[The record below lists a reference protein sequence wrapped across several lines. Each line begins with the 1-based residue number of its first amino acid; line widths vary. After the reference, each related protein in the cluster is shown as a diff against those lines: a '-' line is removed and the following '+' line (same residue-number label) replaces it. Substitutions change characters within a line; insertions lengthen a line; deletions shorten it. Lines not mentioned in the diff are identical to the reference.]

1 MPTAIWYYTIH
12 LFAAD
17 AASTRTGTMTEAQQK
32 AASNKVLCTVS
43 RIQALTPTVQ
53 QVILTPK
60 APIEFKAGQYLQIFL
75 SDTDKRPFSIACAPG
90 FTFNGQ
96 PALELQI
103 GGAVSD
109 AYSGQA
115 LTHLTE
121 HFQNSSEVLVQ
132 VGLGEAFWREESTK
146 PIILLAGGT
155 GFSYIHSIA
164 SAIAK
169 AGVKRPVQL
178 YWGLRHP
185 QAAYAEAEL
194 QAWQAAHPEYQLH
207 IVVQEPGDAWTGRSG
222 FVHQAVLDDHADLAG
237 FDIYI
242 AGPFAMVGVVRDA
255 FLAQGAVRTQM
266 YADAFAWL

>member
-1 MPTAIWYYTIH
+1 MPTATWYYTIH

-17 AASTRTGTMTEAQQK
+17 AASTRIGTMTEAQQK

-43 RIQALTPTVQ
+43 RIQPLTPTVQ

-109 AYSGQA
+109 AYSGQT

-132 VGLGEAFWREESTK
+132 VGLGEAFWREESTN

-185 QAAYAEAEL
+185 QAAYAQAEL

-207 IVVQEPGDAWTGRSG
+207 IVVQEAGDAWAGRSG

-255 FLAQGAVRTQM
+255 FMAQGAVRAQM

>member
-1 MPTAIWYYTIH
+1 MPPAQEPEP
-12 LFAAD
+12 
-17 AASTRTGTMTEAQQK
+17 MTEAQQK

-43 RIQALTPTVQ
+43 RIAPLTPTVQ

-60 APIEFKAGQYLQIFL
+60 APVEFKAGQYLQIYL

-90 FTFNGQ
+90 FSFDGQ

-103 GGAVSD
+103 GGAVTD
-109 AYSGQA
+109 AYASQA
-115 LTHLTE
+115 LAHLTE
-121 HFQNSSEVLVQ
+121 HGAAGTEVLVQ
-132 VGLGEAFWREESTK
+132 VGLGEAFWREESSR
-146 PIILLAGGT
+146 PIILVAGGT
-155 GFSYIHSIA
+155 GFSYVHSIA
-164 SAIAK
+164 SAIAN

-185 QAAYAEAEL
+185 QAGYAEAEL
-194 QAWQAAHPEYQLH
+194 AAWQATHPEYQLQM
-207 IVVQEPGDAWTGRSG
+207 VVQEPDEQWAGRTG

-237 FDIYI
+237 YDIYI

-255 FLAQGAVRTQM
+255 FLAQGAVRGQM

>member
-1 MPTAIWYYTIH
+1 MPTATWYYTIL

-17 AASTRTGTMTEAQQK
+17 AASTRTGPMTEAQIK
-32 AASNKVLCTVS
+32 AASNKVLCTVN
-43 RIQALTPTVQ
+43 RIQPLTPTVQ

-60 APIEFKAGQYLQIFL
+60 APVEFKAGQYLQIYL

-90 FTFNGQ
+90 FSYDGQ

-121 HFQNSSEVLVQ
+121 HFDTNTEVLVQ
-132 VGLGEAFWREESTK
+132 VGLGEAFWREDSAR
-146 PIILLAGGT
+146 PIILVAGGT
-155 GFSYIHSIA
+155 GFSYVHSIA
-164 SAIAK
+164 SAIAN
-169 AGVKRPVQL
+169 ADVKRPVQL
-178 YWGLRHP
+178 YWGLRHL
-185 QAAYAEAEL
+185 QAGYAEAEL
-194 QAWQAAHPEYQLH
+194 ATWQAAHPEYQLH
-207 IVVQEPGDAWTGRSG
+207 IVVQEPGDQWQGRTG

>member
-1 MPTAIWYYTIH
+1 MPSPPKSNAKQTEPKNRA
-12 LFAAD
+12 
-17 AASTRTGTMTEAQQK
+17 MTETQLK

-60 APIEFKAGQYLQIFL
+60 VPVEFKAGQYLQIYL
-75 SDTDKRPFSIACAPG
+75 SDSDKRPFSIACAPG
-90 FTFNGQ
+90 FTFEGQ

-109 AYSGQA
+109 NYASQA
-115 LTHLTE
+115 LAHLSDN
-121 HFQNSSEVLVQ
+121 HEVLVQ
-132 VGLGEAFWREESTK
+132 VGLGEAFWREESQH

-155 GFSYIHSIA
+155 GFSYVHSIA

-169 AGVKRPVQL
+169 ANLNRPVQL
-178 YWGLRHP
+178 YWGLRNE
-185 QAAYAEAEL
+185 QALYAADEL
-194 QAWQAAHPEYQLH
+194 AAWQASNAQYQLNL
-207 IVVQEPGDAWTGRSG
+207 VVQEPDASWQGRSG
-222 FVHQAVLDDHADLAG
+222 LVHQAVLDDHADLAA

-255 FLAQGAVRTQM
+255 FLAQGAKREQM